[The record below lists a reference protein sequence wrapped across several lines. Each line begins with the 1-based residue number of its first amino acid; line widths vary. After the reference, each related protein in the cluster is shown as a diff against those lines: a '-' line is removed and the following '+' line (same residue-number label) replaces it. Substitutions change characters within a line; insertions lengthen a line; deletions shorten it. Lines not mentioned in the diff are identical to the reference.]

1 MPNLVTAR
9 LFLEDSTKGLGE
21 SRETVGSLLLNEGF
35 DRPFWAAEAT
45 RTAKVIPNSPETIL
59 VDGLVLLFEEFAGH
73 IPSGELLE
81 LRSSAAKRLDEA
93 GFIELYRAAAL
104 DFLASIT
111 NQLEVSL
118 VAYPTSSVLRQLDDL
133 HAIEQTVN
141 LFLRT

>member
-21 SRETVGSLLLNEGF
+21 SRETVGSLFLNEGF
-35 DRPFWAAEAT
+35 DRPFWVAEAT
-45 RTAKVIPNSPETIL
+45 RTTKVIPNSPETIL
-59 VDGLVLLFEEFAGH
+59 VDGLVLLFEEFASH

-81 LRSSAAKRLDEA
+81 LRSSADKRLDEA

-133 HAIEQTVN
+133 DAIEQTVN
-141 LFLRT
+141 LFLIT